1 MARRNPSREDIALDR
16 LPKAPLNRETLRQT
30 FALARY
36 VRPYRLRFYGG
47 LATLL
52 VSASL
57 GLVFP
62 LLAGSLIDTAL
73 HPAAAKVPL
82 FGLLSLNQVAL
93 LLAVSVTLQALASF
107 NSALS
112 FNRVGQSALA
122 DLRRDCYRRLISLP
136 MSFFAQRRVGE
147 LTSRVST
154 DIAQIE
160 GALID
165 ALPQMCRQVI
175 FLLGGVTMIAVT
187 SGRLTAVM
195 LGTLPVL
202 IAAAMFFGRR
212 LRRYSRETQDQL
224 AITNTIVEETL
235 QAIASVK
242 AFANE
247 TFELGRY
254 DRSNRRVLAAAL
266 GAARWRAVFVAFFI
280 LALFGGIVIVLWFGA
295 GLLQSGGITPGE
307 LTRFVLYTTFVA
319 GAMGQAAELFS
330 QVQKTVGATERVR
343 ELLREP
349 TEITLEDGHAT
360 PAGLPARLR
369 GEVAFEQVNFRY
381 PSRPEVAVLNDI
393 TLSARPGERI
403 ALVGPSGAGK
413 STITALLLRFY
424 DPASGRLLIDGRD
437 AREYPLGWLR
447 GQMAIVP
454 QDVLLFGGTIG
465 ENIVYGRPG
474 AGDAEIRE
482 AARLANADEF
492 ISAFPE
498 GYGTLVGDRGI
509 KLSGG
514 QRQRVAIARA
524 ILKNPAI
531 LILDE
536 ATSSLDSESERLV
549 QVALDRLMQ
558 GRTTFIVAH
567 RLSTIRTADQIA
579 VVEAGRI
586 VELGNHGELSAKP
599 DGLYRRPQF
608 TAVRPAGRPCAG
620 YRVLN
625 HRRRPGAQRLT
636 RALCQPFFQQC
647 TFGRQ
652 FRQLEPAPKTDRG
665 LLCPARVKQQLS
677 GHGVIE
683 MIFLQRRAALDGVER
698 FQAGRG
704 PVHLRHR
711 HGAVQRHDG

>member
-1 MARRNPSREDIALDR
+1 MARRNPSSDEIALDR
-16 LPKAPLNRETLRQT
+16 LPKAPLNRESIRQT
-30 FALARY
+30 LSLARY
-36 VRPYRLRFYGG
+36 VRPYRARFYSG
-47 LATLL
+47 LATLF
-52 VSASL
+52 VSATL
-57 GLVFP
+57 GLAFP
-62 LLAGSLIDTAL
+62 LLAGSLLDAAL
-73 HPAAAKVPL
+73 HPGVSSVP
-82 FGLLSLNQVAL
+82 GLGILSLNQVAL
-93 LLAVSVTLQALASF
+93 LLAASVSLQALCSF
-107 NSALS
+107 NSALA

-122 DLRRDCYRRLISLP
+122 DLRRDCYGRLIALP
-136 MSFFAQRRVGE
+136 MTYFSQHRVGE

-154 DIAQIE
+154 DVAQIE

-165 ALPQMCRQVI
+165 ALPQMCRQTV
-175 FLLGGVTMIAVT
+175 FLLGGVTMIALT
-187 SGRLTAVM
+187 SGHLTLVM

-202 IAAAMFFGRR
+202 IAAAVFFGRR

-224 AITNTIVEETL
+224 AATNTIVEETL

-247 TFELGRY
+247 TFEMGRY
-254 DRSNRRVLAAAL
+254 DQANDRVLAAAL

-295 GLLQSGGITPGE
+295 SLLQRGGISPGE

-319 GAMGQAAELFS
+319 GAMGQSAELFS
-330 QVQKTVGATERVR
+330 QIQKTVGATQRVR

-349 TEITLEDGHAT
+349 MEIAAVAAEA
-360 PAGLPARLR
+360 PVAGLPDRLR
-369 GEVAFEQVNFRY
+369 GEVAFEAVNFRY
-381 PSRPEVAVLNDI
+381 PSRPESAVLHDI
-393 TLSARPGERI
+393 TLHARPGERV

-424 DPASGRLLIDGRD
+424 DPNGGQILIDGRE
-437 AREYPLGWLR
+437 ARTYPLGWLR

-465 ENIVYGRPG
+465 ENIRYGRPG
-474 AGDAEIRE
+474 ASDADVHE

-492 ISAFPE
+492 IAAFPE

-549 QVALDRLMQ
+549 QDALEHLMK

-567 RLSTIRTADQIA
+567 RLATIRTADRIA
-579 VVEAGRI
+579 VIEAGRI
-586 VELGNHGELSAKP
+586 VELGNHEELSARP
-599 DGLYRRPQF
+599 EGLYRRLSSLQF
-608 TAVRPAGRPCAG
+608 GP
-620 YRVLN
+620 
-625 HRRRPGAQRLT
+625 PGEA
-636 RALCQPFFQQC
+636 AP
-647 TFGRQ
+647 
-652 FRQLEPAPKTDRG
+652 LE
-665 LLCPARVKQQLS
+665 VY
-677 GHGVIE
+677 
-683 MIFLQRRAALDGVER
+683 
-698 FQAGRG
+698 
-704 PVHLRHR
+704 
-711 HGAVQRHDG
+711 